1 MNATY
6 WKASGSAVLLLAVAL
21 GGDQPLVAQCGG
33 CSSHASHGGV
43 GHADH
48 AGSSVDH
55 SQHASGNH
63 IGQPSTDVPQPARP
77 VYGGQVTSGQYG
89 SFEVVYLPL
98 ETRVYLLDTYGIPVS
113 PRGVQG
119 QITMQM
125 RQDGRTFPF
134 PLTYVANDNGK
145 TREDYLGALIDVTRV
160 RDGDMTVTVEL
171 INLPFAPTQRSAR
184 FVQTFALSRP
194 PATVQVVALTDADRP
209 AVERQQ
215 VCPVLGTRLGE
226 MGTPVKLLVQ
236 GQPLYLC
243 CQGCVAKV
251 QDNPGRFVAAAP
263 QPSRRSDSTA
273 SAADHQHAHH

>member
-6 WKASGSAVLLLAVAL
+6 WKTPGSAVLLLAVAL

-33 CSSHASHGGV
+33 CSSHASHGAV

-55 SQHASGNH
+55 AQHASGNH

-113 PRGVQG
+113 ARGVQG
-119 QITMQM
+119 QVTMQM
-125 RQDGRTFPF
+125 RQDGRMFSF
-134 PLTYVANDNGK
+134 PLTYVANENGGS
-145 TREDYLGALIDVTRV
+145 REDYLGALIDVTRV
-160 RDGDMTVTVEL
+160 RNGDMTVTVEL
-171 INLPFAPTQRSAR
+171 VNLPFAPTQRSAR

-194 PATVQVVALTDADRP
+194 PATVQVVALTEADRP

-243 CQGCVAKV
+243 CQGCVAKL
-251 QDNPGRFVAAAP
+251 QDNPAKFVP
-263 QPSRRSDSTA
+263 PRGPDSTA
-273 SAADHQHAHH
+273 PVADHQHAHH